1 MHQGQRH
8 SGSNTFNH
16 VAHEEDS
23 MNYIETYLPA
33 QGHLRSN
40 EETRKKGLGVYAQG
54 QHSKSPNFSNQR
66 TRPYP
71 IIIRSIKYQI
81 IVHH

>member
-8 SGSNTFNH
+8 SGSNTFNL

-33 QGHLRSN
+33 QVHLRSN
-40 EETRKKGLGVYAQG
+40 EETRK
-54 QHSKSPNFSNQR
+54 
-66 TRPYP
+66 
-71 IIIRSIKYQI
+71 
-81 IVHH
+81 